1 MMGSES
7 IDLSLEN
14 IWKSW
19 FEFRKGKKWSR
30 DLHEFQYKL
39 EENLYG
45 LCADLASGHYKHG
58 PYQTFMVCDNKKREV
73 SVSTVRDRVVH
84 RLIYDYLNKIY
95 DRTFIYDAWSCRVG
109 KGLMG
114 AIERAQQFLKSYPKS
129 YIWRGDVRKFFDS
142 VDQEVLLRLLSRRV
156 KDQKVCSLIYEII
169 RSFHTHTHTRV
180 SRPVLGTRRAECRLE
195 TSRVKFSP
203 IST

>member
-1 MMGSES
+1 
-7 IDLSLEN
+7 
-14 IWKSW
+14 
-19 FEFRKGKKWSR
+19 
-30 DLHEFQYKL
+30 
-39 EENLYG
+39 
-45 LCADLASGHYKHG
+45 
-58 PYQTFMVCDNKKREV
+58 MVCDNKRREV

-95 DRTFIYDAWSCRVG
+95 DKTFIYDAWSCRVG

-142 VDQEVLLRLLSRRV
+142 VDQEVLLQLLLRRV
-156 KDQKVCSLIYEII
+156 KDQKVCSLICEII
-169 RSFHTHTHTRV
+169 RSFATHTRASRRFSRIV
-180 SRPVLGTRRAECRLE
+180 SPRPRPWDTRRAGCRSE

-203 IST
+203 MCI